1 MNEFRTNIRLVS
13 LNDQGLP
20 NAEGPLSV
28 GDLYLTPSRD
38 DPEKYV
44 KLVWAGDA
52 TGWQRIGSVEGSHDD
67 EERAMRQQRV
77 ERVKQYFK
85 QKREEALIERIWE
98 QVPGYR

>member
-13 LNDQGLP
+13 LNAQGLP
-20 NAEGPLSV
+20 DAEGTLSV

-38 DPEKYV
+38 DPDSYDEW
-44 KLVWAGDA
+44 VWAGDA
-52 TGWQRIGSVEGSHDD
+52 TGWQRLGSVTASDYDD
-67 EERAMRQQRV
+67 ERVMRQNRV
-77 ERVKQYFK
+77 NRVKQYFK